1 MRISDWGSD
10 VCSSDLVQPAIRL
23 RTRATSCRAL
33 GWVQDTELNAR
44 AVDGPGHDSV
54 EGVDLAHQVTF
65 AEPADR
71 RVARHRADRIDAV
84 RQQQRPGT
92 DPGGCGR
99 SLAAGMAA
107 ADEDAVVA
115 LPCPMRL
122 QDRKSTRLNSR
133 P

>member
-1 MRISDWGSD
+1 M
-10 VCSSDLVQPAIRL
+10 IR
-23 RTRATSCRAL
+23 RPPRATRT
-33 GWVQDTELNAR
+33 DTLFPYTTLFRSLNAR

-107 ADEDAVVA
+107 ADDDDVVA
-115 LPCPMRL
+115 LLCPMRL
-122 QDRKSTRLNSR
+122 HAMEIRTPSTAVTARR
-133 P
+133 RRFP